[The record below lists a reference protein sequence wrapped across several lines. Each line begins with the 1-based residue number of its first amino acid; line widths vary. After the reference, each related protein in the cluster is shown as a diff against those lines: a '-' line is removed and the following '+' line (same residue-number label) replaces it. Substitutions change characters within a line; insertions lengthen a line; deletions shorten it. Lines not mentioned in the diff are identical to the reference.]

1 MVTWARW
8 AWRQLTSMRVA
19 IFLLLGLAIAAVPG
33 AILPQRGRDTA
44 RVEEFLA
51 QRPHLGAVLDATGFF
66 SVYTSVWFSAIYL
79 LLFISLIGCI
89 IPRTGELVG
98 QLRRPPVR
106 VPTRLTRFDCYRR
119 VPSCDAASLDA
130 IEARLRR
137 RFRVHRSE
145 DGISAERGY
154 VKEIGNLL
162 FHYALVGMLVSF
174 ASGQLE
180 SYRGQ
185 AVVIEGRGFANAL
198 VDYDSFEHGAWFAER
213 DLQPFTLTLERF
225 ASTFALSG
233 RPDSFRADVTVTEF
247 PPVAAPANQAAANQ
261 VPAAPT
267 TRAAAITPNHPLSV
281 ANTQISLTGNG
292 FAPVVKIT
300 DAAGKVAWDGP
311 VPFIPRDAAYTSR
324 GVIKVPDVTPGHDQI
339 GLSGVFLPVAARD
352 ADGTFVSAHPEPVDP
367 LLVLDLWRGD
377 LGLDDGI
384 ARNAYELHTEKMT
397 QVMDGTAPAKLQLRP
412 GEKVTLPEGLG
423 TLEFTGIERF
433 ASLDVSHN
441 PSLRWLL
448 GFTVAAIL
456 GLCVSLF
463 MPRRRLWFRISH
475 DDDGRFLEAA
485 ALSRGDDAGLAGE
498 LDRALG
504 AKDAL
509 G

>member
-1 MVTWARW
+1 MVAWARW

-19 IFLLLGLAIAAVPG
+19 IYLLLALAIAAVPG

-44 RVEEFLA
+44 RVEEFLV
-51 QRPHLGAVLDATGFF
+51 QRPRLGAILDATGFF

-89 IPRTGELVG
+89 IPRTLELAG
-98 QLRRPPVR
+98 RLRRPPVPL
-106 VPTRLTRFDCYRR
+106 PTRLTRFDCYRR
-119 VPSCDAASLDA
+119 VPLSDTDPLDA
-130 IEARLRR
+130 IEDRLRR

-145 DGISAERGY
+145 EGISAERGY
-154 VKEIGNLL
+154 IKEIGNLL

-174 ASGQLE
+174 AWGQLE

-198 VDYDSFEHGAWFAER
+198 VDYDSFEHGAWFTEG
-213 DLQPFTLTLERF
+213 DLTPFTLTLEHF
-225 ASTFALSG
+225 SSTFALSG

-247 PPVAAPANQAAANQ
+247 PPAAGPANQAS
-261 VPAAPT
+261 AAPS
-267 TRAAAITPNHPLSV
+267 TRAATITPNHPLGV

-292 FAPVVKIT
+292 FAPVVKVT

-324 GVIKVPDVTPGHDQI
+324 GVIKIPDVTPGQDQI
-339 GLSGVFLPVAARD
+339 GLSGVFLPVAAQE

-397 QVMDGTAPAKLQLRP
+397 QVMDGTTPAKLQLRP

-456 GLCVSLF
+456 GICVSLF

-475 DDDGRFLEAA
+475 DDAGRFLEAA

-504 AKDAL
+504 NKDAL